1 VTEINSNQNLAELL
15 AAHGIT
21 VSQDDEFIYT
31 DLALKAKFK
40 SRITYDTV
48 RDYISSRLDVMVI
61 SDYSENIIESFGDIG
76 IDLEDAINKNFS
88 NFSISSLHVILAA
101 FGANDPEII
110 EQITIEEWTVNG
122 KHWNAYIGNLLPKTN
137 SKTPLDSS
145 RPMQLFN
152 AVKDGIVS
160 LPLSNNLHWFRG
172 YYFQHQNAIS
182 NTEFLIN
189 NQIAENT
196 EELFSAIS
204 VIPDVDF
211 FSCRIF
217 IILKAA

>member
-1 VTEINSNQNLAELL
+1 MTEINSNQNLAELL
-15 AAHGIT
+15 AAHGIA

-31 DLALKAKFK
+31 DLPSKAKFK

-76 IDLEDAINKNFS
+76 VDVEDAINRNFS
-88 NFSISSLHVILAA
+88 NFSMSSLHVLLAA
-101 FGANDPEII
+101 LGSDAPEII
-110 EQITIEEWTVNG
+110 EQITIEEWMVNG
-122 KHWNAYIGNLLPKTN
+122 KRWNAYIGNLLPKTN
-137 SKTPLDSS
+137 SKSPLDSS

-160 LPLSNNLHWFRG
+160 LPLSNNLHWFKG

-182 NTEFLIN
+182 NTEFLID

>member
-1 VTEINSNQNLAELL
+1 MTEINSNQNLAELL